1 MEFRSVGDLANDVV
15 RWCDSLPADIDV
27 VVGIPR
33 SGLLAANLLAL
44 HLNVPLADIDGLAAG
59 RVLGGGARL
68 AGGDDVLATARTIL
82 VVDDSVA
89 TGGSMDEARRKLA
102 DSPYAARLKWA
113 AVYVAPA
120 QKDSVDFFCRSLP
133 LPRVFEWNVLHHG
146 QLSTVCMDID
156 GVLCR
161 DPLDHENDDADRYRT
176 FLSTV
181 QPRLVPGQEVGW
193 LVTSRLERYRA
204 ETEEWLRAS
213 GIRYG
218 ELLMHPAADIRQRQR
233 AGDHAVHKAAAY
245 RRTKA
250 WLFIESDRS
259 QAAEIARLA
268 KRPVYCTDTRTMVYP
283 GGDTT
288 PSTIDRYGIT
298 VRRIAR
304 GLARRM
310 PRLLPQ

>member
-27 VVGIPR
+27 VVGVPR

-59 RVLGGGARL
+59 RLLGGGARL
-68 AGGDDVLATARTIL
+68 TGKDDVLASARTIL

-89 TGGSMDEARRKLA
+89 TGGAMDEARRKLA
-102 DSPYAARLKWA
+102 GSPYAAQLKWG
-113 AVYVAPA
+113 AVYVTPGH
-120 QKDSVDFFCRSLP
+120 KNSVDFYYQSLP
-133 LPRVFEWNVLHHG
+133 TPRVFEWNVLHHG

-161 DPLDHENDDADRYRT
+161 DPLEHENDDADGYRR

-181 QPRLVPGQEVGW
+181 RPRLVPGTEVGW
-193 LVTSRLERYRA
+193 LVTSRLERYRP
-204 ETEEWLRAS
+204 ETEAWLEAS

-218 ELLMHPAADIRQRQR
+218 ELLMHPAADIGERQR

-250 WLFIESDRS
+250 WLFIESDRA
-259 QAAEIARLA
+259 QAAEIARLS
-268 KRPVYCTDTRTMVYP
+268 KRPVYCTDARVMVY
-283 GGDTT
+283 GGGLTT
-288 PSTIDRYGIT
+288 PSTVDRYGFT
-298 VRRIAR
+298 MKRVVR
-304 GLARRM
+304 GVARRM